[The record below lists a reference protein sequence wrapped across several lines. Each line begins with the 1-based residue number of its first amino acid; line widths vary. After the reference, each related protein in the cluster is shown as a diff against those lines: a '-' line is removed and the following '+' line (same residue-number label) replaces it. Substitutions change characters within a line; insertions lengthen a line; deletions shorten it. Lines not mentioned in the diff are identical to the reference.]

1 MKIKNFKNFNS
12 VNEEFVPKAITKDS
26 RMEALTEL
34 SSTLDK
40 NKLEK
45 LNHLLLNISAFYQV
59 EYAGSLGTY
68 NKATG
73 SNIFP
78 TTSTEVRKHYDEF
91 CKGLNVDQFQL
102 LTTLLSSFAKDLRI
116 DTGSIEMETR
126 IKLNAM
132 NSEKAPVEARSGAG
146 ASMARESYKSRR

>member
-1 MKIKNFKNFNS
+1 MRIKNFTNFNS
-12 VNEEFVPKAITKDS
+12 INEEFIPKAITKDS
-26 RMEALTEL
+26 RMGALTEL

-59 EYAGSLGTY
+59 EYAGSLDTY

-78 TTSTEVRKHYDEF
+78 TTATEVRKHYDEF

-102 LTTLLSSFAKDLRI
+102 LTTILSSFAKDLRI

-126 IKLNAM
+126 GKLNAN

-146 ASMARESYKSRR
+146 ASMARESYKSRK

>member
-12 VNEEFVPKAITKDS
+12 INEEFIPKAITKDS
-26 RMEALTEL
+26 RMGALTEL

-59 EYAGSLGTY
+59 EYAGSLDTY

-78 TTSTEVRKHYDEF
+78 TTATEVRKHYDEF

-102 LTTLLSSFAKDLRI
+102 LTTVLSSFAKDLRI

-126 IKLNAM
+126 GKLNAN

-146 ASMARESYKSRR
+146 LSMARESYKSRR